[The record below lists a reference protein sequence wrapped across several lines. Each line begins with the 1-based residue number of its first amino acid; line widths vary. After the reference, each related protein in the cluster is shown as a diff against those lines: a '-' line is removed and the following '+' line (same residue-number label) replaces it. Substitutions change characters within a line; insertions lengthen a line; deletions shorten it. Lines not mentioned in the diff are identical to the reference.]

1 MPACA
6 TASRSSASTAAAND
20 SSAPAPY
27 ESSRSMPTWKRAAA
41 TGDGVVTGSP

>member
-6 TASRSSASTAAAND
+6 TANRSSTCTAAANE

-27 ESSRSMPTWKRAAA
+27 ESSRSMPTWKRSAA
-41 TGDGVVTGSP
+41 TVDEVVTGSP